1 MAITAKMTIEV
12 TGDADEVALF
22 YQKVFNTSAL
32 PAENSGSQATSVS
45 LNIDDDKKKQKIVN
59 AMKQFN
65 QHGILLIVAVL
76 STAKEYA
83 QREDVY
89 SFASFSD
96 IKHWYEEKKLKINE
110 RQISNRVGALNKQ
123 TSKLEIAPM
132 ATIFKDSFE
141 TIVRVPLWVDEVIN
155 AYANEINA
163 DEDVPEKFEA
173 YTASTWHQFLCEIYD
188 VKLVTDELT
197 VDENGDVGL
206 DALRNFVS
214 AED

>member
-1 MAITAKMTIEV
+1 
-12 TGDADEVALF
+12 
-22 YQKVFNTSAL
+22 
-32 PAENSGSQATSVS
+32 
-45 LNIDDDKKKQKIVN
+45 
-59 AMKQFN
+59 
-65 QHGILLIVAVL
+65 
-76 STAKEYA
+76 
-83 QREDVY
+83 
-89 SFASFSD
+89 
-96 IKHWYEEKKLKINE
+96 
-110 RQISNRVGALNKQ
+110 
-123 TSKLEIAPM
+123 M

-188 VKLVTDELT
+188 VKLITDELT
-197 VDENGDVGL
+197 VDENNDDGL